1 MAEKTMET
9 LRAALRDLHETDA
22 AVAFSGG
29 VDSAVVLRAAL
40 CALPGTVY
48 VVFFK
53 TALHPA
59 AELDEARSLAQ
70 AMGARFECVLVDEL
84 REAEIENNP
93 PDRCYRCKRLLF
105 SKLRDFAAGRGV
117 SLLLDGTN
125 ADDLNEYRPGLRALS
140 ELGVVSPL
148 ARLGFTKAEVRALAA
163 AEGLKVAQ
171 KPSSPCL
178 ATRVEY
184 HTPLRAEDL
193 TAIAKGEETLR
204 AMGYAAVRV
213 RLHRSLARVEVAR
226 EDIPRAATESAR
238 IAAALRELG
247 FCYVTLDLEGLR
259 SGSMDLM
266 LDGREKDAALHGRL
280 PE

>member
-1 MAEKTMET
+1 MADKTVET
-9 LRAALRDLHETDA
+9 LRAALRDLRKTDA

-40 CALPGTVY
+40 DVFPGTVY
-48 VVFFK
+48 AVFFK

-59 AELDEARSLAQ
+59 AELDEARSLAG
-70 AMGARFECVLVDEL
+70 AMGACFACVTVDEL
-84 REAEIENNP
+84 REAGIENNP

-105 SKLRDFAAGRGV
+105 SKLRDFAAERGV

-140 ELGVVSPL
+140 EMGVVSPL
-148 ARLGFTKAEVRALAA
+148 ARLGFTKAQVRALAK
-163 AEGLKVAQ
+163 AEGLAVAH

-193 TAIAKGEETLR
+193 AAIARGEETLR
-204 AMGYAAVRV
+204 AMGYASVRV
-213 RLHRSLARVEVAR
+213 RLHRRLARVEVAA
-226 EDIPRAATESAR
+226 EDIPRAAAESGR

>member
-1 MAEKTMET
+1 MAAKAVET
-9 LRAALRDLHETDA
+9 LRAYLRSLPGTDA

-40 CALPGTVY
+40 DVFPGAVY
-48 VVFFK
+48 AVFFK

-59 AELDEARSLAQ
+59 AELEEARSLAQ
-70 AMGARFECVLVDEL
+70 GMGARFTCVTVDEL
-84 REAEIENNP
+84 REAGIENNP

-105 SKLRDFAAGRGV
+105 SKLRDFAAGHGV
-117 SLLLDGTN
+117 PLLLDGTN

-140 ELGVVSPL
+140 EIGVVSPL
-148 ARLGFTKAEVRALAA
+148 ARLGLTKVQVRAI
-163 AEGLKVAQ
+163 AEAEELRVAH

-193 TAIAKGEETLR
+193 SAIAKGEETLR
-204 AMGYAAVRV
+204 AMGFTAVRV
-213 RLHRSLARVEVAR
+213 RLHNRLARVEVAG
-226 EDIPRAATESAR
+226 EDIPRAAAESYQ
-238 IAAALRELG
+238 ISAALRELG
-247 FCYVTLDLEGLR
+247 FYYVTLDLEGLR

-266 LDGREKDAALHGRL
+266 LDSQEKEAALHGRL